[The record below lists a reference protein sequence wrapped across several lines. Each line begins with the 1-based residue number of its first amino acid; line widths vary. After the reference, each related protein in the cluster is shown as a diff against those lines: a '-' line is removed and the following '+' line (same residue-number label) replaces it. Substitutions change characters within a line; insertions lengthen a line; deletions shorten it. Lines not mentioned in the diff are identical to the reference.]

1 MKKIFCNQ
9 NGILLCSMIQKKD
22 IVEQRTS
29 LSLEHDLLQVAVK
42 KINYGNNVSAHKHKL
57 KERTTSGTQETWI
70 VLQGKIKA
78 NIFNT
83 EDTFIQSVI
92 LIEGD
97 IIVFFAGGH
106 ELITLENDTLFCEIK
121 NGPYYG
127 INEDKQNI

>member
-1 MKKIFCNQ
+1 MKQIFCKQ
-9 NGILLCSMIQKKD
+9 NEILLCSMIQKKD

-29 LSLEHDLLQVAVK
+29 LSSEHDLLQVAVK
-42 KINYGNNVSAHKHKL
+42 KLNYGNNVAAHKHKL
-57 KERTTSGTQETWI
+57 KERITTGTQETWI

-83 EDTFIQSVI
+83 EDTFIQSVD

>member
-1 MKKIFCNQ
+1 MKQIFCKK
-9 NGILLCSMIQKKD
+9 NGLLLCSMIQKKD

-29 LSLEHDLLQVAVK
+29 LSSENDLLQVAVK
-42 KINYGNNVSAHKHKL
+42 KLNCGNITSAHKHKL
-57 KERTTSGTQETWI
+57 KERITTGTQETWI

-83 EDTFIQSVI
+83 EDTFIQSI
-92 LIEGD
+92 DLIEGD
-97 IIVFFAGGH
+97 IIVFFSGGH